1 MKRNTAFLFLL
12 FTCVIALACSPKAP
26 IYYEGTREVK
36 PKPKSSPIANSIK
49 LETIYYV
56 YQDGVFKEAT
66 LDKAPAPYAG
76 DNTFY
81 RTMYK
86 EMRYPAA
93 ARKGGIAGTVKITVV
108 VNEFG
113 QLESS
118 EIKEGIGTGCDEEA
132 LKAVRRGF
140 QLDFEPAM
148 KDGKAVKV
156 KYDIPVRFRL
166 E

>member
-1 MKRNTAFLFLL
+1 MKTNVIYTFLVGVF
-12 FTCVIALACSPKAP
+12 FISIACTPKTP

-36 PKPKSSPIANSIK
+36 PNPKPTSVAKSVNP
-49 LETIYYV
+49 ETIYEV
-56 YQDGVFKEAT
+56 YQNGVFTEMK
-66 LDKAPAPYAG
+66 LDKEPVPVAG
-76 DNTFY
+76 DKEFY

-86 EMRYPAA
+86 TIRYPPA
-93 ARKGGIAGTVKITVV
+93 ARKGGVAGTVKVTVV
-108 VNEFG
+108 VNELG

-118 EIKEGIGTGCDEEA
+118 VIKQGIGAGCDEEA

-156 KYDIPVRFRL
+156 RYDIPVRFRL